1 MFLSDSSVNYTLV
14 ANYPFDEQA
23 CHMKFGSWTYN
34 GEELNVTSF
43 TNHIILDNLS
53 PNGEWKVSSQRPE
66 RCCLREPSRVLLGQ
80 LGCGG
85 GITQGMLNHWLFFQI
100 SAKRN

>member
-1 MFLSDSSVNYTLV
+1 MLLSDSSVPLV
-14 ANYPFDEQA
+14 ANYPFDEQR

-53 PNGEWKVSSQRPE
+53 PNGEWKVSSPGRPGGFY
-66 RCCLREPSRVLLGQ
+66 LREPSDALWV
-80 LGCGG
+80 
-85 GITQGMLNHWLFFQI
+85 
-100 SAKRN
+100 